1 MNAWSVAVNDLFWE
15 LIDVFHNRELKM
27 MRLV

>member
-1 MNAWSVAVNDLFWE
+1 MNAWWNDLFWE